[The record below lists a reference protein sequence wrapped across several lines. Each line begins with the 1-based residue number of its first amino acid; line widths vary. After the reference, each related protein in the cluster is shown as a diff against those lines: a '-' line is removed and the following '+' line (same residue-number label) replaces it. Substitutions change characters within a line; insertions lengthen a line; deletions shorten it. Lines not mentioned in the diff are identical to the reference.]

1 MWEAAKPLLFEGVKT
16 GMSFCVAGE
25 AVPDILTCLQKC
37 RKSFCLTGAIL
48 LQAFQKMSCIF
59 SGRRSTLETSI
70 VILRDRRSIFANR
83 NVRAA
88 SSGVN
93 VQIPWQAWDMVRV
106 WFYVA
111 SVAFDEDPSCVEC
124 QFSWQ
129 ARYLAHSTPHTPHL
143 HFTLHA
149 LHFTLHTA
157 HFTLHTSHFIL
168 YIPHFTLYSWLSTLY
183 LHFTLY
189 TPHFRL
195 YTPHFALYTLHSA
208 LYTLHF
214 TLHTPN
220 STLYTTLHTLYT
232 PHFTLHTPHSTLHT
246 LHFSTH

>member
-1 MWEAAKPLLFEGVKT
+1 MKISGSLARNARFEAPACLVSILWFSSTVAVYMWEAAKPLLFEGVKT

-93 VQIPWQAWDMVRV
+93 VQIP
-106 WFYVA
+106 
-111 SVAFDEDPSCVEC
+111 
-124 QFSWQ
+124 
-129 ARYLAHSTPHTPHL
+129 
-143 HFTLHA
+143 
-149 LHFTLHTA
+149 
-157 HFTLHTSHFIL
+157 
-168 YIPHFTLYSWLSTLY
+168 
-183 LHFTLY
+183 
-189 TPHFRL
+189 
-195 YTPHFALYTLHSA
+195 
-208 LYTLHF
+208 
-214 TLHTPN
+214 
-220 STLYTTLHTLYT
+220 
-232 PHFTLHTPHSTLHT
+232 
-246 LHFSTH
+246 